1 MRPDRLVEPGS
12 VPHVKTDRTCI
23 QVEKL
28 AALGLASAEI
38 AYVLGTDDATVQ
50 RLYGPQ
56 ITNGMAMAVSKV
68 GGQLFKNC
76 MKGDTNA
83 IKFFLQARAK
93 WVIPTK
99 VEAGSRD
106 GVNQDEVERAQMIH
120 DIVNMLKSDKKHVP
134 EMSDEA
140 KVRIA
145 RRPVDAKLN

>member
-1 MRPDRLVEPGS
+1 MRPDRLTDAT

-28 AALGLASAEI
+28 AALGLAPSEI
-38 AYVLGTDDATVQ
+38 AYVLGTDEPTVV
-50 RLYGPQ
+50 RLYQPQ

-99 VEAGSRD
+99 VEKDSRD
-106 GVNQDEVERAQMIH
+106 GVNAEEVERAQMIH
-120 DIVNMLKSDKKHVP
+120 DIVAMLKADKKHVP
-134 EMSDEA
+134 EMSEEA
-140 KVRIA
+140 KVRAA